1 MIFTV
6 TLNPAVDRE
15 LTVDA
20 IAYDTVLRAT
30 KWQVDCG
37 GKGFNVARMLKSLGV
52 DSVALGFAAGKT
64 GELLEEKLQALG
76 IETDFVWIEGETR
89 TNVSIVTAAN
99 DRYMKVNEP
108 GPTISKDDLSKLV
121 RKVVE
126 MSKPGQW
133 WVLAGSLPPGVPATI
148 YAELTEI
155 IQSSGGKVFL
165 DTSGAALQKSCSAKP
180 QLVKP
185 NAEEAHDMTGLPVGN
200 SAEIAA
206 AARAI
211 QQQGP
216 GNVIISLGKDGALLV
231 DGETTWFAAS
241 PEIVE
246 RNPIGA
252 GDSMVAGIVWGL
264 NEGLGLAEALRRGIA
279 CGAATASQSGTT
291 VGTLDQ
297 VKELLAQVELSEAN
311 SGDSVLEHGLHTQ

>member
-15 LTVDA
+15 LTVDE
-20 IAYDTVLRAT
+20 IAYDTVLRAS

-52 DSVALGFAAGKT
+52 ASVALGFAAGKT

-76 IETDFVWIEGETR
+76 IETDFVWIDGETR

-108 GPTISKDDLSKLV
+108 GPTISKDDLTQLV
-121 RKVVE
+121 QKVRAR
-126 MSKPGQW
+126 SGADDW
-133 WVLAGSLPPGVPATI
+133 WVLAGSLPPGVPPTI

-155 IQSSGGKVFL
+155 IQSAGAKVFL
-165 DTSGAALQKSCSAKP
+165 DTSDEALCQGCSARP

-185 NAEEAHDMTGLPVGN
+185 NAEEAQQLTGLPVN
-200 SAEIAA
+200 NPAEIAA
-206 AARAI
+206 AAAAI

-216 GNVIISLGKDGALLV
+216 ENVVISMGKDGALLV
-231 DGETTWFAAS
+231 NAKATWLAAS
-241 PEIVE
+241 PKIIE

-252 GDSMVAGIVWGL
+252 GDSMVSGLVWGL
-264 NEGLGLAEALRRGIA
+264 SEGTDMGEALRRGIA

-291 VGTLDQ
+291 VGSLEQ
-297 VKELLAQVELSEAN
+297 VKELLAQVKLSEIKPA
-311 SGDSVLEHGLHTQ
+311 

>member
-1 MIFTV
+1 MIFTL

-15 LTVDA
+15 LTVDE

-64 GELLEEKLQALG
+64 GELLEDKLQALG

-89 TNVSIVTAAN
+89 TNVSIVTAAS

-108 GPTISKDDLSKLV
+108 GPTISKDDLKKLV
-121 RKVVE
+121 QKVVE
-126 MSKPGQW
+126 RSKPGDW
-133 WVLAGSLPPGVPATI
+133 WVLAGSLPPGVPPSI
-148 YAELTEI
+148 YADLTEL
-155 IQSSGGKVFL
+155 IQSAGGKVFL
-165 DTSGAALQKSCSAKP
+165 DTSGEALRKSCSAKP

-185 NAEEAHDMTGLPVGN
+185 NAEEAQQLTGLPVGN

-206 AARAI
+206 AARSI
-211 QQQGP
+211 QKQGP
-216 GNVIISLGKDGALLV
+216 GNVIISLGKDGALLAN
-231 DGETTWFAAS
+231 GENTWLATS
-241 PEIVE
+241 PKIVE

-252 GDSMVAGIVWGL
+252 GDSMVAGLVWGL
-264 NEGLGLAEALRRGIA
+264 NEGQSLVEALRRGLA
-279 CGAATASQSGTT
+279 CGAATASQCGTT

-297 VKELLAQVELSEAN
+297 VNKLLAQVELTE
-311 SGDSVLEHGLHTQ
+311 V